1 MNIRTMKFLSLSFL
15 LIFVVSGCMRKE
27 ENPEPEST
35 KNTRT
40 DYLKLGDS
48 ITILAQQTLLSQVV
62 SAIQRAGHPGA
73 VEYCNIHASSLLDS
87 VAKANKCT
95 IKRISLKN
103 RNSTN
108 APVTDKEKEILIQFA
123 DSINAGK
130 KVKPVLQTSDGALLY
145 YKPIVLGM
153 DACLKCHGDEQK
165 DISPE
170 TLAMIK
176 KKYPFDKATGYKL
189 NDLRGAWKIEFANN

>member
-1 MNIRTMKFLSLSFL
+1 MNIYAMKFLLVSFL
-15 LIFVVSGCMRKE
+15 LIFVASGCFRNE

-35 KNTRT
+35 KNTGT

-48 ITILAQQTLLSQVV
+48 ITILAQQTLLTQVV
-62 SAIQRAGHPGA
+62 SAVQRAGHPGA
-73 VEYCNIHASSLLDS
+73 VDYCNIHASSLLDS

-103 RNSTN
+103 RNSNN
-108 APVTDKEKEILIQFA
+108 APVTDEEKEILVQFE
-123 DSINAGK
+123 DSIDAGK
-130 KVKPVLQTSDGALLY
+130 KVKPVLHTTNGALLY

-153 DACLKCHGDEQK
+153 DACLKCHGDEKK

-176 KKYPFDKATGYKL
+176 KKYPSDKATGYKL
-189 NDLRGAWKIEFANN
+189 NDLRGAWKVEFGNN